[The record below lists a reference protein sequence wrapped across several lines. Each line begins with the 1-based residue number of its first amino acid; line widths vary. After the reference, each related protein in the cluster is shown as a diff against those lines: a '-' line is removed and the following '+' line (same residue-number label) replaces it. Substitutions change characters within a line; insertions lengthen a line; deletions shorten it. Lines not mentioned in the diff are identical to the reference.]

1 MPWLLVVAKV
11 GVDALLRIEHV
22 WPVRVTRR
30 ARQYEEGAVAEALP
44 PHRSK
49 APLIRASR
57 DEAIQRISSMP
68 DSTGS
73 FVHRIN
79 DYWGRAKL
87 GEAKSSLVLS
97 DG

>member
-1 MPWLLVVAKV
+1 
-11 GVDALLRIEHV
+11 
-22 WPVRVTRR
+22 
-30 ARQYEEGAVAEALP
+30 
-44 PHRSK
+44 
-49 APLIRASR
+49 
-57 DEAIQRISSMP
+57 MP